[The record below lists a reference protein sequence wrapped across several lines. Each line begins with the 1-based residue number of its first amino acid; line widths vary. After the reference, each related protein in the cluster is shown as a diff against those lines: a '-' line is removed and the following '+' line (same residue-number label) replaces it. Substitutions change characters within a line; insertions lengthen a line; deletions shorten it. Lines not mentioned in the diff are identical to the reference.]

1 MERTFLA
8 DWKRPTS
15 SDGLHICR
23 TREADNKVLQKDTN
37 NIMITKKSKPHNF
50 FFQQA
55 EQLTLKSP
63 KGPKKP

>member
-15 SDGLHICR
+15 SDGLHIYR

-37 NIMITKKSKPHNF
+37 KIIINKKTKPHNF
-50 FFQQA
+50 FFQ
-55 EQLTLKSP
+55 
-63 KGPKKP
+63 